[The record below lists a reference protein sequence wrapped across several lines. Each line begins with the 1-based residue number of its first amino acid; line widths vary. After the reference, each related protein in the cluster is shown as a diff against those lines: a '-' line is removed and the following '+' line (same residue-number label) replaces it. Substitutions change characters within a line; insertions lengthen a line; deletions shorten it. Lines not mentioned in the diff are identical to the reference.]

1 MGRALPDRSLEA
13 GVGTVAH
20 GTFEKYRE
28 AMLLSSRPLLDTR
41 ADRRLFVGRTSQLA
55 ALDRARRAG
64 LNTLVLGDRG
74 SGSTSLLRQ
83 VALRL
88 REERCHRVELVDA
101 GPTDGA
107 EELLT
112 LLVER
117 LLPTGSPP
125 HLPGPRPGLS
135 EGGRLLAL
143 LDRLRRELPAVLD
156 HPPVDADKGP
166 AWEAG
171 RPVVVLLDNA
181 SPAAAHVLLGRLRD
195 ETWSLPVVWVVAADR
210 SAAAGFLEP
219 PADTFFEA
227 RVVLDELSVDEAVA
241 LLRARVAAAKRAA
254 PGGRVPNELLR
265 RIVDGVPVRTPRAL
279 VSALRDVVGAAS
291 EAGVSAAG
299 AGTSPT
305 LAAVD
310 LVTGQQRERAGRLAH
325 LGRSAAMLV
334 AELQSRGGSASASD
348 DGLLD
353 ALGWTRSRASQVF
366 RQLEAADLVTASE
379 RRVNGAGR
387 PRKVYELVGRVR

>member
-1 MGRALPDRSLEA
+1 
-13 GVGTVAH
+13 
-20 GTFEKYRE
+20 
-28 AMLLSSRPLLDTR
+28 MLLSSRPLLDTR
-41 ADRRLFVGRTSQLA
+41 ADRARFVGRTSQLA
-55 ALDRARRAG
+55 ALDRARTAG
-64 LNTLVLGDRG
+64 LNTLLLGDRG
-74 SGSTSLLRQ
+74 AGKTSLLRQ

-107 EELLT
+107 EALLT

-117 LLPTGSPP
+117 LLPAGGSPP
-125 HLPGPRPGLS
+125 GPPAGSLPGSAGGAGPGLS
-135 EGGRLLAL
+135 EGGRLLGL
-143 LDRLRRELPAVLD
+143 LDRLRRELPDVLD
-156 HPPVDADKGP
+156 HPPADAAGSP
-166 AWEAG
+166 AWEPG
-171 RPVVVLLDNA
+171 RPAVVLLDNA
-181 SPAAAHVLLGRLRD
+181 VPAAAHVLMGRLRD

-227 RVVLDELSVDEAVA
+227 RVVLDELSAEDALA
-241 LLRARVAAAKRAA
+241 LLRARLTGAAS
-254 PGGRVPNELLR
+254 GDGVPDQLLG
-265 RIVDGVPVRTPRAL
+265 RIVEGVPVRTPRAL
-279 VSALRDVVGAAS
+279 VSALRDVVHAAGDAGDAGAA
-291 EAGVSAAG
+291 
-299 AGTSPT
+299 TSPT

-310 LVTGQQRERAGRLAH
+310 RVTGQQREQAGRLAH

-379 RRVNGAGR
+379 RRVPGAGR
-387 PRKVYELVGRVR
+387 PRKVYQLVGLVP

>member
-1 MGRALPDRSLEA
+1 
-13 GVGTVAH
+13 
-20 GTFEKYRE
+20 
-28 AMLLSSRPLLDTR
+28 MLLSSRPLLDTR
-41 ADRRLFVGRTSQLA
+41 ADRALFAGRTPQLA
-55 ALDRARRAG
+55 ALDRARHAG

-74 SGSTSLLRQ
+74 AGKTSLLRQ
-83 VALRL
+83 LALRL

-107 EELLT
+107 EALLT
-112 LLVER
+112 LLAER
-117 LLPTGSPP
+117 LLPPAGAPSGAPYGPP
-125 HLPGPRPGLS
+125 SGLS

-143 LDRLRRELPAVLD
+143 LDRLRRELPDVLD
-156 HPPVDADKGP
+156 HPPVDPTTGP
-166 AWEAG
+166 AWEPG

-181 SPAAAHVLLGRLRD
+181 SPAAAHVLMGRLRD
-195 ETWSLPVVWVVAADR
+195 ETWSLPAVWVVAADR

-227 RVVLDELSVDEAVA
+227 RVVLDELSADEAMA
-241 LLRARVAAAKRAA
+241 LLRARLAAARQAA
-254 PGGRVPNELLR
+254 TVDGVPDELLR
-265 RIVDGVPVRTPRAL
+265 RIVEGVPVRTPRAL
-279 VSALRDVVGAAS
+279 VSALRDVVGAAG
-291 EAGVSAAG
+291 EAVA
-299 AGTSPT
+299 SPT

-310 LVTGQQRERAGRLAH
+310 LVTGQQRERAGRLAQ

-387 PRKVYELVGRVR
+387 PRKVYELVGRLP

>member
-1 MGRALPDRSLEA
+1 
-13 GVGTVAH
+13 
-20 GTFEKYRE
+20 
-28 AMLLSSRPLLDTR
+28 MLLSSRPLLDTR
-41 ADRRLFVGRTSQLA
+41 ADRALFAGRTSQLA
-55 ALDRARRAG
+55 ALDRARHAG

-74 SGSTSLLRQ
+74 SGKTSLLRQ

-107 EELLT
+107 EALLT

-117 LLPTGSPP
+117 LLPGSRAASTV
-125 HLPGPRPGLS
+125 GAADLS
-135 EGGRLLAL
+135 EGGRLLGL
-143 LDRLRRELPAVLD
+143 LDRLRRELTDVLD
-156 HPPVDADKGP
+156 HPPVEPAGAP
-166 AWEAG
+166 AWEPG
-171 RPVVVLLDNA
+171 RPAVVLLDNA
-181 SPAAAHVLLGRLRD
+181 TPAAAHVLMGRLRD

-210 SAAAGFLEP
+210 SSATGFLEP
-219 PADTFFEA
+219 PADPFFEA
-227 RVVLDELSVDEAVA
+227 RVVLDELSPDEAVA
-241 LLRARVAAAKRAA
+241 LLRARLTGAATVDD
-254 PGGRVPNELLR
+254 VPDELLR
-265 RIVDGVPVRTPRAL
+265 RIVEGVPVRTPRAL
-279 VSALRDVVGAAS
+279 VSALRDVVGAA
-291 EAGVSAAG
+291 GAAG
-299 AGTSPT
+299 PSANDAVTTPT

-366 RQLEAADLVTASE
+366 RQLEAAELVTASE

-387 PRKVYELVGRVR
+387 PRKVYELAGLVP

>member
-1 MGRALPDRSLEA
+1 
-13 GVGTVAH
+13 
-20 GTFEKYRE
+20 
-28 AMLLSSRPLLDTR
+28 MLLSSRPLLDTR
-41 ADRRLFVGRTSQLA
+41 ADRALFAGRRSQLA

-64 LNTLVLGDRG
+64 LNALVLGDRG
-74 SGSTSLLRQ
+74 SGKTSLLRQ

-107 EELLT
+107 ESLLT
-112 LLVER
+112 LLAER
-117 LLPTGSPP
+117 LLPATARSTGASTGLAPAP
-125 HLPGPRPGLS
+125 ASALS

-143 LDRLRRELPAVLD
+143 LDRLRRELPDVLD
-156 HPPVDADKGP
+156 NPPADPARGP
-166 AWEAG
+166 AWEPG

-181 SPAAAHVLLGRLRD
+181 SPAAAHVLVGRLRD
-195 ETWSLPVVWVVAADR
+195 ETWSLPVLWVLAADR

-227 RVVLDELSVDEAVA
+227 RVPLPELPVEEAMA
-241 LLRARVAAAKRAA
+241 LLRVRLTGAATVD
-254 PGGRVPNELLR
+254 GVPDELLR
-265 RIVDGVPVRTPRAL
+265 RIVDGVPVRTPREL
-279 VSALRDVVGAAS
+279 VSALREVVGAAG
-291 EAGVSAAG
+291 EAGVSTDGDGVPA
-299 AGTSPT
+299 PT
-305 LAAVD
+305 MAAVD

-387 PRKVYELVGRVR
+387 PRKVYQLVGRQP

>member
-1 MGRALPDRSLEA
+1 
-13 GVGTVAH
+13 
-20 GTFEKYRE
+20 
-28 AMLLSSRPLLDTR
+28 
-41 ADRRLFVGRTSQLA
+41 
-55 ALDRARRAG
+55 
-64 LNTLVLGDRG
+64 VLGDRG
-74 SGSTSLLRQ
+74 SGNTSLLRQ
-83 VALRL
+83 VARRL

-107 EELLT
+107 ESLLT
-112 LLVER
+112 LLAER
-117 LLPTGSPP
+117 LLPATAPSTGASTG
-125 HLPGPRPGLS
+125 LAPGPASALS

-143 LDRLRRELPAVLD
+143 LDRLRRELPDVLD
-156 HPPVDADKGP
+156 DPPDDRERGP
-166 AWEAG
+166 AWEPG

-181 SPAAAHVLLGRLRD
+181 SPAAAHVLMGRLRD

-219 PADTFFEA
+219 PADTSFEA
-227 RVVLDELSVDEAVA
+227 RVPLPELPVEDAMA
-241 LLRARVAAAKRAA
+241 LLRARVTGAATVDGVAD
-254 PGGRVPNELLR
+254 ELLR
-265 RIVDGVPVRTPRAL
+265 RIVDGLPVRTPREL
-279 VSALRDVVGAAS
+279 VSALREVV
-291 EAGVSAAG
+291 EAGVPTDGDRITA
-299 AGTSPT
+299 PT

-387 PRKVYELVGRVR
+387 PRKVYQLVGRQP

>member
-1 MGRALPDRSLEA
+1 
-13 GVGTVAH
+13 
-20 GTFEKYRE
+20 
-28 AMLLSSRPLLDTR
+28 MLLSSRPLLDTR

-117 LLPTGSPP
+117 LLPPAGALPASAGSP
-125 HLPGPRPGLS
+125 RGLS
-135 EGGRLLAL
+135 DGGRLLAL
-143 LDRLRRELPAVLD
+143 LDRLRRELPDVLD
-156 HPPVDADKGP
+156 HPPVEARKGP
-166 AWEAG
+166 AWEPG

-181 SPAAAHVLLGRLRD
+181 SPAAAHVLMGRLRD

-227 RVVLDELSVDEAVA
+227 RVVLDELSADEAVA
-241 LLRARVAAAKRAA
+241 LLRARLPAARRGAT
-254 PGGRVPNELLR
+254 GGRVPDELLR
-265 RIVDGVPVRTPRAL
+265 RMVDGVPVRTPRAL
-279 VSALRDVVGAAS
+279 VSALRDVVGAAA
-291 EAGVSAAG
+291 EAGAAAG
-299 AGTSPT
+299 GAAISPT
-305 LAAVD
+305 VAAVD
-310 LVTGQQRERAGRLAH
+310 LVTGQQREQAGRLAH

-387 PRKVYELVGRVR
+387 PRKVYELVGPVL